1 MKNVVYVVTA
11 TDAMDYERGNFGET
25 VKVFSKRSD
34 AVKWIK
40 EQRAE
45 QKEWPN
51 PIRDIFTYKKFEVV

>member
-1 MKNVVYVVTA
+1 MKNIVYVVTA
-11 TDAMDYERGNFGET
+11 TDAMDYEQGNFGET

-45 QKEWPN
+45 QKEWPK
-51 PIRDIFTYKKFEVV
+51 PMRDVFAYKKFEVV

>member
-11 TDAMDYERGNFGET
+11 TDAMDYEQGHFGEI

-45 QKEWPN
+45 QKEWPK
-51 PIRDIFTYKKFEVV
+51 PMKDVFTYKKFEVV

>member
-1 MKNVVYVVTA
+1 MKNAVYIVTS
-11 TDAMDYERGNFGET
+11 TDAMDYEHGNFGET

-45 QKEWPN
+45 QKEWPK
-51 PIRDIFTYKKFEVV
+51 PMRDVFAYKKFEVV